1 MKTVF
6 ILARTLSS
14 AMQALHRNL
23 EGHTALEEDFIS
35 FRFIATANQVKNL
48 PRNQTFLVV
57 RKWRDRPDA
66 EEVLKAMKD
75 REWQSI
81 SLKDVFLG

>member
-23 EGHTALEEDFIS
+23 ESQAFEEDFIS
-35 FRFIATANQVKNL
+35 FRFLATADQVKSL

-57 RKWRDRPDA
+57 RKWGDRPDA
-66 EEVLKAMKD
+66 DEIIAAMKERD
-75 REWQSI
+75 WEST
-81 SLKDVFLG
+81 SLKELFLS